1 MTTITITVPLRISNA
16 SGDCSLVAVARHLL
30 VFGGPDPMTGAAVVA
45 YVLDCS
51 LDIHDNHESGDAV
64 YIEVTT

>member
-1 MTTITITVPLRISNA
+1 
-16 SGDCSLVAVARHLL
+16 
-30 VFGGPDPMTGAAVVA
+30 MTGAAVVA

-64 YIEVTT
+64 YIEVTTYTSIVEWVRVSQRTMCEIAMF